1 MQSLRRLGAAFMALA
16 AMIFAA
22 PGLALAQAPH
32 PWQTGMQGAFSPTSE
47 AIHSLHTMVLVI
59 ITVITLFV
67 LGLMVYVVL
76 RFNRRAN
83 PNPSRTSHHT
93 MLEVAWTVLPVLIL
107 VIIAIPSF
115 RLVYFEDRTH
125 EPDMTVKV
133 TAHQWYWEYGYP
145 DNGNFAIESRMIP
158 TDELKPGQTR
168 LLDVDNQL
176 VVPVGKNIRV
186 LTNSP
191 DVIHS
196 FYVPSLGVQ
205 RYAVPGRTIE
215 TWFKVT
221 QAGTYYGQ
229 CNQICGANHA
239 YMPIS
244 IKAVTPAEFA
254 TWVAG
259 AAKKAADAGQ
269 PTQSAGTVKLADA
282 GVTTSDI
289 RR

>member
-1 MQSLRRLGAAFMALA
+1 MQSLRRLGAAFLAMA
-16 AMIFAA
+16 AMLIAV

-32 PWQTGMQGAFSPTSE
+32 PWQMGFQKAFSPVGE
-47 AIHSLHTMVLVI
+47 AVHSLHNLVLII

-67 LGLMVYVVL
+67 LGLMVYVMV

-93 MLEVAWTVLPVLIL
+93 LLEVAWTVLPVLIL

-158 TDELKPGQTR
+158 TDELKPGQIR

-244 IKAVTPAEFA
+244 IKAVPPAEFA
-254 TWVAG
+254 TWAAG
-259 AAKKAADAGQ
+259 AKKAADSGQ
-269 PTQSAGTVKLADA
+269 PIPSAGSTQLADA